1 MTKNSSKKKSF
12 SFGKMFE
19 VQLLYRNLTFLVFL
33 TLIGILYIA
42 NGHRAE
48 KKVRKIQELQGE
60 IEKGKWRYMEYNSA
74 VGYEGL
80 QSKTEKRVEDLGLT
94 TGEGSIKIIDQGSS
108 TEDDE

>member
-1 MTKNSSKKKSF
+1 MTKNSSKKKGF

-33 TLIGILYIA
+33 TLIGIVYIA

-60 IEKGKWRYMEYNSA
+60 IEKSKWRFMESNSA

-80 QSKTEKRVEDLGLT
+80 QSNTEKRVEDLGLT
-94 TGEGSIKIIDQGSS
+94 TGEGSIKIIEKDRRA
-108 TEDDE
+108 EEEK

>member
-1 MTKNSSKKKSF
+1 MTKESSKKKSF

-33 TLIGILYIA
+33 TLIGIIYIA

-48 KKVRKIQELQGE
+48 KKVRTIQKLQGE
-60 IEKGKWRYMEYNSA
+60 IEKSKWRYMESNSD

-80 QSKTEKRVEDLGLT
+80 QSETEKRVEDLGLT
-94 TGEGSIKIIDQGSS
+94 TGEGSIKIIEKDPQVQ
-108 TEDDE
+108 ENK